1 MKELLIPFT
10 NWRVHVL
17 AVLGMVAAVLILSEE
32 SEDASMLSFLVSKA
46 IGFGIAYIIHRLGKY
61 WDSKGKINELMALA
75 DEED

>member
-1 MKELLIPFT
+1 MNKYLKIYS

-17 AVLGMVAAVLILSEE
+17 AVLGMVAAILLSGTND
-32 SEDASMLSFLVSKA
+32 DAGMLTFIIVKA
-46 IGFGIAYIIHRLGKY
+46 AGFALACGIYRLAKY

>member
-17 AVLGMVAAVLILSEE
+17 AVLGMVAAILLSGTND
-32 SEDASMLSFLVSKA
+32 DAGMLTFIIVKA
-46 IGFGIAYIIHRLGKY
+46 AGFPLACGIYRLAKY

>member
-17 AVLGMVAAVLILSEE
+17 AALGMVAAILLSGTND
-32 SEDASMLSFLVSKA
+32 DAGMLTFIIVKA
-46 IGFGIAYIIHRLGKY
+46 AGFALAYGIHRLAKH

-75 DEED
+75 DEEN

>member
-17 AVLGMVAAVLILSEE
+17 AVLGMVAAILLSGTND
-32 SEDASMLSFLVSKA
+32 DAGMLTFIIVKA
-46 IGFGIAYIIHRLGKY
+46 AGFALACGIYRLAKY
-61 WDSKGKINELMALA
+61 WDNKGKINELMALA